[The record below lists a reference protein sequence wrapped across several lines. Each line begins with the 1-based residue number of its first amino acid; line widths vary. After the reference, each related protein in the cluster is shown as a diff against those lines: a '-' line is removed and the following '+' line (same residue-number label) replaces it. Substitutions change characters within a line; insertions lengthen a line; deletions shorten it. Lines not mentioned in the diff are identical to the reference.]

1 MLVGNGR
8 ASRPFFCADI
18 GGRTENPHAHRTR
31 GTLTGQWQ
39 TASSALWPV
48 QTGLIDQEID
58 RERCGRAQSEIDE
71 RQKRTGRAHQF
82 QCADDADTHTEGCA
96 ERGQVANKP
105 T

>member
-48 QTGLIDQEID
+48 QTGLI
-58 RERCGRAQSEIDE
+58 
-71 RQKRTGRAHQF
+71 F
-82 QCADDADTHTEGCA
+82 ADGVPA
-96 ERGQVANKP
+96 
-105 T
+105 